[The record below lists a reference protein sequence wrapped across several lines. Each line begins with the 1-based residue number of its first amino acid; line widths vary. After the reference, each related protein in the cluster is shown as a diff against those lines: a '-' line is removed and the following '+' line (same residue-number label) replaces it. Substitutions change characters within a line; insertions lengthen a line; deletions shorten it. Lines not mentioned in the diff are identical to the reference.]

1 MSVEQ
6 TTQLIQ
12 LILNSV
18 LMTVACALA
27 LSRLGTRHT
36 SIEEKLQTANQ
47 WYTSLLETG
56 KEVRVADGS
65 ASFREV
71 RLFQAKKSLR
81 RLQRRYTVTHYS
93 LLATHYALLFSI
105 GSIFTMTLRALI
117 NADWLIVAALGLFV
131 VGVACLLLG
140 IGLTLIDLHS
150 SDLHLLEEVQG
161 MLTTDRTA
169 VQPRSNSRMRS
180 LKPSDRTTRQATPKA
195 KPAVRTSRVG

>member
-36 SIEEKLQTANQ
+36 FIEEKLQTANQ
-47 WYTSLLETG
+47 WYTSLLETE
-56 KEVRVADGS
+56 KEVRAADGG

-161 MLTTDRTA
+161 MLTTDRAT
-169 VQPRSNSRMRS
+169 VQARSNSRMRS
-180 LKPSDRTTRQATPKA
+180 LKPSDRPTRQATPKA
-195 KPAVRTSRVG
+195 KPVARTSRVG